1 MKKGFEILT
10 YPGNRRC
17 VIKIWNSDTDEDIL
31 LDLNEKEF
39 DILFEVMKTIKEKG
53 KYPIT
58 REFLGCDNNE
68 LWED

>member
-1 MKKGFEILT
+1 MKNGFEILT
-10 YPGNRRC
+10 YPGIRCC

-39 DILFEVMKTIKEKG
+39 NILFEVMKTIKEKG
-53 KYPIT
+53 KYPT
-58 REFLGCDNNE
+58 TGEFLRCDNNE